1 MGLYPRKGALA
12 AGSDADICVLDP
24 ADKRVIR
31 AEDLHE
37 ADYTPW
43 EGRKME
49 AWPCLTVLR
58 GKVVVENGDVAR
70 VAGRRQ
76 VAAPQGRG
84 GDLGRADAVA
94 EVRGE

>member
-1 MGLYPRKGALA
+1 M
-12 AGSDADICVLDP
+12 LDP

-43 EGRKME
+43 EGRKMD

-58 GKVVVENGDVAR
+58 GKVVVENGEFKGSLNDGKWQHR
-70 VAGRRQ
+70 K
-76 VAAPQGRG
+76 
-84 GDLGRADAVA
+84 VA
-94 EVRGE
+94 EEMFSRASAVGVTDAQLASLLLDCLLLVGG

>member
-31 AEDLHE
+31 AQDLHE

-43 EGRKME
+43 EGRTME

-58 GKVVVENGDVAR
+58 GKVVVENGTWQGSLADGKWQHRKIAPELL
-70 VAGRRQ
+70 AGPMLQ
-76 VAAPQGRG
+76 
-84 GDLGRADAVA
+84 
-94 EVRGE
+94 